1 MSLYQCIYRLKDDKL
16 TALSENLWTNC
27 IIKTGYGLLFGT
39 KEDILNEQMDTQD
52 GALIVG
58 DGKTIPKVTAK

>member
-1 MSLYQCIYRLKDDKL
+1 M

-39 KEDILNEQMDTQD
+39 KEDILNEQMNTQD
-52 GALIVG
+52 DALIVG